1 MTTKA
6 NAISNRLRQI
16 RDRSRPTTK
25 ARSAGHEAGVIYAH
39 ARLVYLDGDNFTA
52 TFPDQSLLVVGPAGP
67 VRTRRTPRPRQGRR
81 LARARQLPAHSPAH
95 LSDSSHH
102 DAIQAICTRATS
114 GPARA

>member
-25 ARSAGHEAGVIYAH
+25 ARSAGHVARVIYAH
-39 ARLVYLDGDNFTA
+39 ARLVYPDGDNFTA

-67 VRTRRTPRPRQGRR
+67 VVPRGHTKADA

-95 LSDSSHH
+95 LSHSSHY

-114 GPARA
+114 GPAPA

>member
-25 ARSAGHEAGVIYAH
+25 ARSAGHEAATTSRPHSPISRSSSSAPPDPFVPVVPRGH
-39 ARLVYLDGDNFTA
+39 AKADA
-52 TFPDQSLLVVGPAGP
+52 
-67 VRTRRTPRPRQGRR
+67 